1 MDVVAWRKATR
12 ARLIEERGRLSADEY
27 QRVSLTVETSLNQIL
42 KPLPPQILSAYWPYK
57 GEIDLRPT
65 MERLQARGWT
75 TALPH
80 VVGPRK
86 PLEFHKWMVGT
97 EMDPGV
103 YGIPVPRTRELVRP
117 DIIVM
122 PLVAFDSENYRLGYG
137 AGYFDIT
144 LVRLDPR
151 PRSIGV
157 GFELTRLDTI
167 HPLPT
172 DIALDVVITEAGI
185 QRKVS
190 WE

>member
-1 MDVVAWRKATR
+1 MDVVAWRKETR
-12 ARLIEERGRLSADEY
+12 VRLIEERGRIPADEH
-27 QRVSLTVETSLNQIL
+27 QRISLAVETALKQIL
-42 KPLPPQILSAYWPYK
+42 EPLPPQILSAYWPYK

-65 MERLQARGWT
+65 MERLQAKGWT

-86 PLEFHKWMVGT
+86 PLEFHKWTIGA
-97 EMDPGV
+97 EMDSGV
-103 YGIPVPRTRELVRP
+103 FGIPVPRTRELVRP
-117 DIIVM
+117 DVIVM

-157 GFELTRLDTI
+157 GFELTRLNTI

-172 DIALDVVITEAGI
+172 DIPVDFVITEAGI
-185 QRKVS
+185 QKKVP